1 MGSAKQEA
9 EWDREAEKTYRLWL
23 AGNNRSAIARSLGIT
38 REVVNR
44 RLARARKN
52 LGEEALADMRT
63 DVEASL
69 DELIRRSYS
78 NLKSAETV
86 AERNAVIRTIAD
98 LKMKKSKLLGLEM
111 PAKLTL
117 EMEKVYTGDP
127 VWDGDL

>member
-1 MGSAKQEA
+1 
-9 EWDREAEKTYRLWL
+9 
-23 AGNNRSAIARSLGIT
+23 
-38 REVVNR
+38 
-44 RLARARKN
+44 
-52 LGEEALADMRT
+52 MRT